1 MINEINF
8 IFNISAG
15 IDNFL
20 DDTEFMVG
28 SRPSIY
34 WRFCWCFLTPLTLF
48 SILIYFL
55 IDLTPIQYNGEYY
68 PTSAYGTI
76 NSTRIN
82 RNYLF
87 HFKKKEKKEMKNPCS
102 IRIKE

>member
-1 MINEINF
+1 MITKLII
-8 IFNISAG
+8 IFNISSAG

-55 IDLTPIQYNGEYY
+55 IDLSPIKYNGEYY

-76 NSTRIN
+76 NSIMNKLFIPSQKRK
-82 RNYLF
+82 RNEKSLF
-87 HFKKKEKKEMKNPCS
+87 NKDKG
-102 IRIKE
+102 II